1 MIPKKYVKVI
11 GDTVIFNKAI
21 FVDRHNQNI
30 TALERTEKGKWVV
43 RSMNPSTTGLH
54 RPPYAQET
62 PLGMFVLQEKK
73 VKMIFLKDG
82 SKETG
87 GYAPYASRFTDGAY
101 IHGVPVNEPRKTQIE
116 YSWSLGTTPRSHMCV
131 RNATSH
137 AKFIFDWAPV
147 NETIILFWN
156 KNPYLYRDF
165 ISSLN
170 PMLQKVILFLSF
182 LFIPFSHVS
191 VDTMAVPASDFPTPV
206 SELAAGEQLFEEME
220 LGGIVNFIAF
230 RQAVAGYNRI
240 KEKSKPILTLI
251 DFSKPSTEKR
261 FFVFDMEKK
270 QLLYSSVVSHGR
282 NSGENYATS
291 FSNQNGSYKSSL
303 GFYLTENTYQGGN
316 GYSLILNGLEKG
328 INDKAKERSIVVHG
342 ASYANPTV
350 AASGRLGRS
359 LGCPALPTKLAKPII
374 NTIKDGS
381 VMFIYANNS
390 SYLAQSDI
398 LKNVSAPMPAL

>member
-1 MIPKKYVKVI
+1 
-11 GDTVIFNKAI
+11 
-21 FVDRHNQNI
+21 
-30 TALERTEKGKWVV
+30 
-43 RSMNPSTTGLH
+43 
-54 RPPYAQET
+54 
-62 PLGMFVLQEKK
+62 
-73 VKMIFLKDG
+73 
-82 SKETG
+82 
-87 GYAPYASRFTDGAY
+87 
-101 IHGVPVNEPRKTQIE
+101 
-116 YSWSLGTTPRSHMCV
+116 
-131 RNATSH
+131 
-137 AKFIFDWAPV
+137 
-147 NETIILFWN
+147 
-156 KNPYLYRDF
+156 
-165 ISSLN
+165 
-170 PMLQKVILFLSF
+170 MLQKVILFLSF

-191 VDTMAVPASDFPTPV
+191 VDTMAVPASDSPTPV

-270 QLLYSSVVSHGR
+270 QLLFSSVVSHGR
-282 NSGENYATS
+282 NSGGNYATS
-291 FSNQNGSYKSSL
+291 
-303 GFYLTENTYQGGN
+303 YQGGN

>member
-1 MIPKKYVKVI
+1 
-11 GDTVIFNKAI
+11 
-21 FVDRHNQNI
+21 
-30 TALERTEKGKWVV
+30 
-43 RSMNPSTTGLH
+43 
-54 RPPYAQET
+54 
-62 PLGMFVLQEKK
+62 
-73 VKMIFLKDG
+73 
-82 SKETG
+82 
-87 GYAPYASRFTDGAY
+87 
-101 IHGVPVNEPRKTQIE
+101 
-116 YSWSLGTTPRSHMCV
+116 
-131 RNATSH
+131 
-137 AKFIFDWAPV
+137 
-147 NETIILFWN
+147 
-156 KNPYLYRDF
+156 
-165 ISSLN
+165 
-170 PMLQKVILFLSF
+170 MLQKVILFLSF

-374 NTIKDGS
+374 NTIKDRS

>member
-1 MIPKKYVKVI
+1 
-11 GDTVIFNKAI
+11 
-21 FVDRHNQNI
+21 
-30 TALERTEKGKWVV
+30 
-43 RSMNPSTTGLH
+43 
-54 RPPYAQET
+54 
-62 PLGMFVLQEKK
+62 
-73 VKMIFLKDG
+73 
-82 SKETG
+82 
-87 GYAPYASRFTDGAY
+87 
-101 IHGVPVNEPRKTQIE
+101 
-116 YSWSLGTTPRSHMCV
+116 
-131 RNATSH
+131 
-137 AKFIFDWAPV
+137 
-147 NETIILFWN
+147 
-156 KNPYLYRDF
+156 
-165 ISSLN
+165 
-170 PMLQKVILFLSF
+170 MLQKVILFLSF

-191 VDTMAVPASDFPTPV
+191 VDTMAVPASDSPTPV

-303 GFYLTENTYQGGN
+303 GFYLTENTYQGG
-316 GYSLILNGLEKG
+316 LEKG